1 MLDDI
6 AKVDRVQNP
15 EPLKTSRDRDNSKRN
30 NKDEN
35 SPVPSGNVEPEEAG
49 NEDGPQHLL
58 DIRI

>member
-15 EPLKTSRDRDNSKRN
+15 EPLKTSRDRDNKRN
-30 NKDEN
+30 NKDDQ
-35 SPVPSGNVEPEEAG
+35 SPAPSTDSATEEAG
-49 NEDGPQHLL
+49 NEEEPQRLL